1 MRFIA
6 IEVQGEEKLKVALT
20 KMADAIEDL
29 TPYWNDVQQEF
40 YKIEKQ
46 AFASEGKTGASGH
59 WKQLSMPYADIK
71 ARNYGDL
78 PILELT
84 GALKASL
91 TSETATGAI
100 TKKEKDSLTLGSSI
114 SYAHWHQTGTPKG
127 QMPARPPISLT
138 ENQHAQLLRKLTKQ
152 LKGVA
157 NRNGF

>member
-20 KMADAIEDL
+20 QMADAIEDL
-29 TPYWNDVQQEF
+29 TPYWGDVQQEF
-40 YKIEKQ
+40 YKIEKEQ
-46 AFASEGKTGASGH
+46 FATEGKSGASGW

-84 GALKASL
+84 GALGASL

-100 TKKEKDSLTLGSSI
+100 TKKEKDSLTLGTSI

-138 ENQHAQLLRKLTKQ
+138 ENQTAQLLRKLTKQ
-152 LKGVA
+152 LKEVA